1 MGQMVEIRA
10 VIRRE
15 MLDRLIYCLKEAG
28 VPRVTVAHVYAVGA
42 GVDPASAKI
51 AFEEGTEYA
60 DKALLQFTCV
70 GEQCEMF
77 TKLIARAARN
87 GRRGDGIVSVT
98 RFWAR
103 EKNGPAP
110 SGWKRCS
117 DSNSIAGNHVA
128 RPIHSV
134 LRPIP
139 ESPENTSHK
148 EES

>member
-15 MLDRLIYCLKEAG
+15 RLDRLINRLKEAG
-28 VPRVTVAHVYAVGA
+28 VPRVTVADVHAVGA

-60 DKALLQFTCV
+60 DKALLQFTCA

-77 TKLIARAARN
+77 TELIARAARN
-87 GRRGDGIVSVT
+87 GRRGDGILSVT

-103 EKNGPAP
+103 EKKR
-110 SGWKRCS
+110 SGTQRLE
-117 DSNSIAGNHVA
+117 A
-128 RPIHSV
+128 
-134 LRPIP
+134 LQ
-139 ESPENTSHK
+139 
-148 EES
+148 